1 MSESRLKTYAL
12 TATGTATLATAGIAS
27 AEIETS
33 SGATNILAN
42 TPTTLF
48 TVGGGIVKAFNW
60 HTGSWSDSGYATA
73 GFGTGGLS
81 SLASFAT
88 VNGGSSIG
96 TGFSGATYASFSMF
110 FANNAMTSSQS
121 NGMSTGTS
129 VLMGVSISDG
139 TDTFYGWINYTLSMF
154 EGDFTFTINRW
165 AYNDVANE
173 GIIAGQ
179 NQAAGSSAV
188 PGLGGLAALA
198 IGAAG
203 VRSRRQ
209 RTVA

>member
-1 MSESRLKTYAL
+1 MLFSGGSMSFSSGNLTLGSGKIVGFSLNDSGDNYYGWIAYDLSMSEGEYT
-12 TATGTATLATAGIAS
+12 
-27 AEIETS
+27 
-33 SGATNILAN
+33 
-42 TPTTLF
+42 F
-48 TVGGGIVKAFNW
+48 
-60 HTGSWSDSGYATA
+60 
-73 GFGTGGLS
+73 
-81 SLASFAT
+81 T
-88 VNGGSSIG
+88 VNG
-96 TGFSGATYASFSMF
+96 
-110 FANNAMTSSQS
+110 
-121 NGMSTGTS
+121 
-129 VLMGVSISDG
+129 
-139 TDTFYGWINYTLSMF
+139 
-154 EGDFTFTINRW
+154 W